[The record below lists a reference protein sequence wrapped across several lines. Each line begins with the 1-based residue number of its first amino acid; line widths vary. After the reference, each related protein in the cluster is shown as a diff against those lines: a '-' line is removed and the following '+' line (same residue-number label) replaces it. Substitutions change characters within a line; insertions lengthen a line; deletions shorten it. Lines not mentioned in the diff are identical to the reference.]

1 MGKTPQ
7 NRGRVVRS
15 PQLQKPLLT
24 KALCS
29 APDPWTKLSG
39 RKEAP
44 TEDRQDQGVT
54 TCTQH
59 ETQGHPSLSS
69 SGHSYAKGHSWR
81 GV

>member
-29 APDPWTKLSG
+29 APDPWTKLIV

-44 TEDRQDQGVT
+44 TEDKRTRESQPV
-54 TCTQH
+54 H
-59 ETQGHPSLSS
+59 L
-69 SGHSYAKGHSWR
+69 A
-81 GV
+81 